1 LRRDFFAAG
10 RGELRSF
17 GVTVLP
23 APRHPPRLL
32 VVEDE
37 QHLAAGLKLNFEL
50 EGYAVDMAASA
61 RKAGEYLLQQ
71 SGYDAIILDVMLPDT
86 TGFELC
92 RKLREGGNFT
102 PVLMLTALDS
112 TEDRVT
118 GLEVGADDYL
128 VKPFELTELLAR
140 VRSLLRRRSW
150 ERQKPAERGAS
161 RSAEIRFGGAS
172 VDCERQEARMNGQE
186 VKLTRLEFDLLR
198 YFADHP
204 GRVLTRQEL
213 QERVWKLANYP
224 NTRMVDNFIMRLRRH
239 FEPDPANPAHFVA
252 VRGSGYKF
260 VPEGAVGEGPRD
272 GLVEGGDDDPGRE

>member
-1 LRRDFFAAG
+1 VA
-10 RGELRSF
+10 
-17 GVTVLP
+17 TVNDLN
-23 APRHPPRLL
+23 PRLL

-37 QHLAAGLKLNFEL
+37 QNLAAGLKLNFEL
-50 EGYAVDMAASA
+50 EGYSVDMAASA
-61 RKAGEYLLQQ
+61 RRAGEYLLQAR
-71 SGYDAIILDVMLPDT
+71 GYDAIILDVMLPDM

-92 RKLREGGNFT
+92 RKLRDAGNFT
-102 PVLMLTALDS
+102 PVLMLTAMDS
-112 TEDRVT
+112 TEDRVA

-128 VKPFELTELLAR
+128 TKPFELMELLAR

-150 ERQKPAERGAS
+150 ERQHSPRPGAKP
-161 RSAEIRFGGAS
+161 SATIVFGGANI
-172 VDCERQEARMNGQE
+172 DCERQEARMNGAE

-239 FEPDPANPAHFVA
+239 FEPDPSAPAHFVS

-260 VPEGAVGEGPRD
+260 VP
-272 GLVEGGDDDPGRE
+272 DPQLDSAPGT